1 MVYWIR
7 RLFGQD
13 SSTNNGRKAS
23 GNSYAK
29 WIGGGV
35 GWAFG
40 GPIGALLGFA
50 FGKMFDEM
58 KQGTYEHKGTNRSD
72 FNVSLLILSASV
84 MRADRQVKRNEL
96 DFVKAFF
103 IRNFGTQATEQY
115 ILMLR
120 EILKQDFDL
129 REVCNQ
135 IKQNMDYSSRL
146 QLIHFLFGIAD
157 SDGGVQQVE
166 SALIS
171 DISNYLG
178 VSQPDFS
185 SIKAMFVKETNSS
198 YLILEV
204 SPDAT
209 YDEVKKAY
217 RDMAVKFHPDK
228 VNHLGEEVRKAAE
241 EKFRKINE
249 AYDQVKRERGIK

>member
-1 MVYWIR
+1 M
-7 RLFGQD
+7 
-13 SSTNNGRKAS
+13 
-23 GNSYAK
+23 
-29 WIGGGV
+29 
-35 GWAFG
+35 
-40 GPIGALLGFA
+40 
-50 FGKMFDEM
+50 
-58 KQGTYEHKGTNRSD
+58 
-72 FNVSLLILSASV
+72 
-84 MRADRQVKRNEL
+84 
-96 DFVKAFF
+96 
-103 IRNFGTQATEQY
+103 
-115 ILMLR
+115 
-120 EILKQDFDL
+120 
-129 REVCNQ
+129 
-135 IKQNMDYSSRL
+135 
-146 QLIHFLFGIAD
+146 
-157 SDGGVQQVE
+157 GGVQQVE

-209 YDEVKKAY
+209 DDEVKKAY

>member
-1 MVYWIR
+1 MV
-7 RLFGQD
+7 
-13 SSTNNGRKAS
+13 
-23 GNSYAK
+23 
-29 WIGGGV
+29 
-35 GWAFG
+35 
-40 GPIGALLGFA
+40 LL
-50 FGKMFDEM
+50 
-58 KQGTYEHKGTNRSD
+58 
-72 FNVSLLILSASV
+72 
-84 MRADRQVKRNEL
+84 
-96 DFVKAFF
+96 
-103 IRNFGTQATEQY
+103 TQ
-115 ILMLR
+115 M
-120 EILKQDFDL
+120 
-129 REVCNQ
+129 
-135 IKQNMDYSSRL
+135 
-146 QLIHFLFGIAD
+146 
-157 SDGGVQQVE
+157 GGVQQVE

-209 YDEVKKAY
+209 DDEVKKAY